1 MPDAAHEPPLLDF
14 RNITVYRGGNIAL
27 NGLSLTIPAGQ
38 HVAIVGPNGSG
49 KSTLIRTVMRYN
61 HPVKRYKPV
70 MNLFGRSD
78 WRVQNMRGLL
88 GIVSNDMVRACS
100 RSATGRSVVLS
111 GFFSSFE
118 LWPQHRVSPEMEARG
133 EEALRLMEAERLRD
147 KPVDE
152 MSSGEAKRIVI
163 GRALVNRPR
172 ALLLDEPSNSLDLR
186 SMAELRKTL
195 RKVAAAGTSLIFV
208 THCLP
213 DILPEVS
220 RIVLLK
226 DGRVFADGTK
236 EELLNSAVLSALFG
250 LPVRV
255 SEQAGYYTC
264 W

>member
-1 MPDAAHEPPLLDF
+1 MSDSPNGPPLLDF

-27 NGLSLTIPAGQ
+27 NGLSLTIPAGR
-38 HVAIVGPNGSG
+38 HTAILGPNGSG
-49 KSTLIRTVMRYN
+49 KSTLIRTIMRYN

-78 WRVQNMRGLL
+78 WHVQNMRGLL

-133 EEALRLMEAERLRD
+133 EEALRLLEAERLRD

-195 RKVAAAGTSLIFV
+195 RKVAAAGTTLLFV
-208 THCLP
+208 THHLA

-226 DGRVFADGTK
+226 DGRVFADGSK
-236 EELLNSAVLSALFG
+236 EELLNAAVLSELFG
-250 LPVRV
+250 QPVKV
-255 SEQAGYYTC
+255 SEQAGYYNC

>member
-1 MPDAAHEPPLLDF
+1 MPDEANEAPLLDF
-14 RNITVYRGGNIAL
+14 RNITVYRGGNLAL
-27 NGLSLTIPAGQ
+27 NGLSLTIPAGA
-38 HVAIVGPNGSG
+38 HTAILGPNGSG
-49 KSTLIRTVMRYN
+49 KSTLIRTIMRYN
-61 HPVKRYKPV
+61 HPVKRYKPT
-70 MNLFGRSD
+70 MNLCGRSD
-78 WRVQNMRGLL
+78 WHIQNMRGLL

-100 RSATGRSVVLS
+100 RAATGRSVVLS

-118 LWPQHRVSPEMEARG
+118 LWPQHRVSPAMEARG
-133 EEALRLMEAERLRD
+133 EEVLRLMEAEHLRG
-147 KPVDE
+147 KPVNE

-163 GRALVNRPR
+163 GRALVNNPR

-186 SMAELRKTL
+186 ALAELRGTL

-226 DGRVFADGTK
+226 NGRVFADGTK
-236 EELLNSAVLSALFG
+236 EELLNSAVLSEVFG

-255 SEQAGYYTC
+255 VEQDGYYNC